1 MVFNGCCHGLSS
13 DVSVKRVN
21 KACCNSKG
29 GIGMATSSFNKD
41 FTLSTKKAV
50 KSFERIISAP
60 PRSVKI
66 DRNLVSPEKERR
78 GEQKLKQM
86 LSR

>member
-1 MVFNGCCHGLSS
+1 
-13 DVSVKRVN
+13 
-21 KACCNSKG
+21 
-29 GIGMATSSFNKD
+29 MATSSFNKD
-41 FTLSTKKAV
+41 FTLNTKKAV
-50 KSFERIISAP
+50 KSFERILSSP
-60 PRSVKI
+60 SKSVKI

>member
-1 MVFNGCCHGLSS
+1 
-13 DVSVKRVN
+13 
-21 KACCNSKG
+21 
-29 GIGMATSSFNKD
+29 MATSSFNKD
-41 FTLSTKKAV
+41 FTLNTKEAV
-50 KSFERIISAP
+50 KSFERILSSP
-60 PRSVKI
+60 SKSVKI

>member
-1 MVFNGCCHGLSS
+1 
-13 DVSVKRVN
+13 
-21 KACCNSKG
+21 
-29 GIGMATSSFNKD
+29 MATSSFNKD
-41 FTLSTKKAV
+41 FTLNTKKAV
-50 KSFERIISAP
+50 ESFERIISTP
-60 PRSVKI
+60 KKNIKI